1 MRTVLMSICVVC
13 FTCMFGITSQ
23 ATVYVDSTSLLIDQ
37 DSSVQ
42 AGEYAYY
49 SLRLKSGTSLAVDMM
64 VQGGLTNSL
73 TVWLLDLPNFQK
85 FRGDQ
90 EFSYF
95 EGTSGH
101 ISSKARYRFTVPK
114 PSVYYLIMDN
124 RNAIFAPRS
133 VHVTAYETI
142 KGETEESRKIKDAFT
157 KLYDGYLKGLFIFDD
172 FDVHVT
178 LCGTE
183 NAFSTPTIIMCR
195 ELADAL
201 SKKGVPGA
209 TVFVFLH
216 EASHSLL
223 NLWGFPLHDN
233 EDVADELA
241 TFLLLFVD
249 QEDLALQAADYWA
262 QDVSEVEALRKL
274 YIDDRHA
281 ISPQRARNIINWIG
295 RKEDLQAR
303 WTRLLMPR
311 LTDEVLR
318 TMTKNTSDPTVASSA
333 DRELTSRGLGTQK

>member
-1 MRTVLMSICVVC
+1 M
-13 FTCMFGITSQ
+13 
-23 ATVYVDSTSLLIDQ
+23 
-37 DSSVQ
+37 Q
-42 AGEYAYY
+42 AGTYSYY
-49 SLRLKSGTSLAVDMM
+49 TLRLTSGTSLAIDMT
-64 VQGGLTNSL
+64 VQGGLNNSL

-85 FRGDQ
+85 FKGGQ
-90 EFSYF
+90 EYSYF

-101 ISSKARYRFTVPK
+101 ISAKARYRFRVPK

-124 RNAIFAPRS
+124 RSALLVARS

-142 KGETEESRKIKDAFT
+142 QGETEESRKIKDGLT
-157 KLYDGYLKGLFIFDD
+157 KLYDGLKGLFIFDD

-183 NAFSTPTIIMCR
+183 NAFSTPTIIMCW

-201 SKKGVPGA
+201 AKKGVPGA

-223 NLWGFPLHDN
+223 NLWGLPLHDN

-241 TFLLLFVD
+241 TFLLLFGD
-249 QEDLALQAADYWA
+249 QDDLALQAAEYWA

-281 ISPQRARNIINWIG
+281 VSPQRARNIINWVG
-295 RKEDLQAR
+295 RKEELKAR
-303 WTRLLMPR
+303 WTRLLIPR
-311 LTDEVLR
+311 FTDDVLQ
-318 TMTKNTSDPTVASSA
+318 TVAKNNRESTLASSA
-333 DRELTSRGLGTQK
+333 VRELASRGSGTQK

>member
-1 MRTVLMSICVVC
+1 MRTALISSCVVC
-13 FTCMFGITSQ
+13 LSCILGTPSQ

-37 DSSVQ
+37 DSSVE
-42 AGEYAYY
+42 AGTYSYY
-49 SLRLKSGTSLAVDMM
+49 TLRLKSGTSLAVDMT

-73 TVWLLDLPNFQK
+73 TVWLLDLPNFQRFK
-85 FRGDQ
+85 GDQ

-95 EGTSGH
+95 KGTSGR
-101 ISSKARYRFTVPK
+101 ISSNASYHFTVPK

-124 RNAIFAPRS
+124 RNAFLVSRS

-142 KGETEESRKIKDAFT
+142 NGETEASRKIKDAFT
-157 KLYDGYLKGLFIFDD
+157 KLYDGYLRGLFIFDG

-183 NAFSTPTIIMCR
+183 NAFSTPNIIMCY
-195 ELADAL
+195 ELSDSL

-241 TFLLLFVD
+241 TFLLLFAD
-249 QEDLALQAADYWA
+249 QEDLAMQAADYWA

-303 WTRLLMPR
+303 WARLLIPR
-311 LTDEVLR
+311 FTDEILR
-318 TMTKNTSDPTVASSA
+318 SMAKNTSDPTAASLA
-333 DRELTSRGLGTQK
+333 ARELASRESELQK

>member
-1 MRTVLMSICVVC
+1 MRPVLISV
-13 FTCMFGITSQ
+13 GIFWLTSMLGATSQ

-42 AGEYAYY
+42 AGQYAYY
-49 SLRLKSGTSLAVDMM
+49 SLRLKSGTSLAVDMA

-73 TVWLLDLPNFQK
+73 TVWLLDLQNFQK
-85 FRGDQ
+85 FRGGQD
-90 EFSYF
+90 FSYF
-95 EGTSGH
+95 KGSSGH
-101 ISSKARYRFTVPK
+101 ISSQARYRFTVPK
-114 PSVYYLIMDN
+114 PSIYYLIMDN
-124 RNAIFAPRS
+124 RNALVVPRS

-142 KGETEESRKIKDAFT
+142 EGETEESRKIKDAFT

-209 TVFVFLH
+209 IVFVFLH

-241 TFLLLFVD
+241 TFLLLFAD

-262 QDVSEVEALRKL
+262 QEISEVEALRKL

-281 ISPQRARNIINWIG
+281 ISPQRARNIVNWIG
-295 RKEDLQAR
+295 RKEDLKAR

-311 LTDEVLR
+311 FTDEVLR
-318 TMTKNTSDPTVASSA
+318 SIAKDSSNTSLSSLA
-333 DRELTSRGLGTQK
+333 TRELASRAPGTQK